1 MFGTTVHYF
10 LLLIYW
16 LVYSFMWVFALFFMD
31 WLILFWFF
39 SADIVSIRSWM
50 TLGTTSVWPGGL
62 TLAWPG
68 FSWTASCESN
78 WKMSKSGQKSKL
90 MAFSN
95 SAEGLHFPVSLDG
108 WLAWTCGIQHWV
120 GSPCRQWPKR
130 VVTKSA
136 TSFPGIPWEPLRS
149 PMGVCLS
156 GPHRVMYRAKVSL
169 EKPDVYYYYCCC
181 CYYYYYY

>member
-1 MFGTTVHYF
+1 MIA
-10 LLLIYW
+10 LICIIY
-16 LVYSFMWVFALFFMD
+16 
-31 WLILFWFF
+31 F
-39 SADIVSIRSWM
+39 SAHIVSIRSWM

-62 TLAWPG
+62 TLAWRG
-68 FSWTASCESN
+68 FSWTASCDST
-78 WKMSKSGQKSKL
+78 WKMSKSGLKSKL

-95 SAEGLHFPVSLDG
+95 SAEGPHPVSLDG

-130 VVTKSA
+130 VAAKPA
-136 TSFPGIPWEPLRS
+136 TSFPGIPLELRS

-169 EKPDVYYYYCCC
+169 GKPDASGYYLMDAGNSFWGIAWDTCFEM
-181 CYYYYYY
+181 